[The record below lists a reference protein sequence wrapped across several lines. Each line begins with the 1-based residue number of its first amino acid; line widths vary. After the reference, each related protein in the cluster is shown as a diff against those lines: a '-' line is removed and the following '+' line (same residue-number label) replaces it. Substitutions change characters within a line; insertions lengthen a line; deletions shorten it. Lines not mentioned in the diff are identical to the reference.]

1 MYKVCGFHG
10 LIRDVET
17 LLYTFLAS
25 CKSRNPTAY
34 RRDSSSWQ
42 YFSNM
47 RNFLT
52 RNFSENCEC
61 YVLFESSAFAIKELQ
76 QMRNKNHRTGINN
89 QKQPWKGALN
99 IERKKVVG

>member
-1 MYKVCGFHG
+1 MYKVCSFHG

-17 LLYTFLAS
+17 LLYTFLANF
-25 CKSRNPTAY
+25 KSRNPTAY
-34 RRDSSSWQ
+34 RKDSSSWR

-47 RNFLT
+47 RNFLI
-52 RNFSENCEC
+52 RNFIENCEC

-76 QMRNKNHRTGINN
+76 QMRIKNHRTDMNN
-89 QKQPWKGALN
+89 QKQSWKGFLN